1 MNWDDIKSN
10 PATQKLALAKTRT
23 VQENHPSIGAGVHK
37 EMHKPYTFSRVFT
50 KVII

>member
-10 PATQKLALAKTRT
+10 PATQKLTLAKTRT

-37 EMHKPYTFSRVFT
+37 EMHTTLYFFKSV
-50 KVII
+50 